1 MATSPDTTNYGR
13 GFQTPGLGSA
23 GAYQVSGFPYVT
35 GSGLTPLAAGA
46 TKEIVF
52 PSVTKFITLMP
63 VNTAGAAG
71 FNPVVSFADPSNAR
85 VQSQGH
91 TISFPTYDSAAHAD
105 PAPYTFEVKCS
116 RIWVKEVGGASGGGF
131 TVVAGLTSINPGSMY
146 DLSGSGINE

>member
-35 GSGLTPLAAGA
+35 GSGATPLAAGA
-46 TKEIVF
+46 TKEIIF

-63 VNTAGAAG
+63 IDKGATQ
-71 FNPVVSFADPSNAR
+71 FTPLVSFADPSNPR

-91 TISFPTYDSAAHAD
+91 TISFPLYSSAGGQ
-105 PAPYTFEVKCS
+105 PESPPFTFEIKCT
-116 RIWVKEVGGASGGGF
+116 RIWVTEVSGLAAGNF

-146 DLSGSGINE
+146 NISGSGINE

>member
-35 GSGLTPLAAGA
+35 GSGATPLTAGA
-46 TKEIVF
+46 TKEIIF

-63 VNTAGAAG
+63 VDKGGTS
-71 FNPVVSFADPSNAR
+71 FTPLVSFADPSNPR

-91 TISFPTYDSAAHAD
+91 TISFPIYSSTLGQPES
-105 PAPYTFEVKCS
+105 PPFTFEIKCT
-116 RIWVKEVGGASGGGF
+116 RIWVTEVGSAAGNF

-146 DLSGSGINE
+146 NISGSGINE